1 MKRKYCPFYKYSKKT
16 FREIIFIFGFSMSNK
31 LKHSMVHETH
41 ILVLN
46 ISLLLKRSSR
56 CWGRGGWKA
65 FSICANRSRLT
76 SFLPWPPILLLACPS
91 TDTGI
96 CLWHH
101 SLLPWKLML
110 SLTLT
115 SGNKI
120 SLYLQCLEDISI
132 NLHMYD
138 VPWETYQF
146 PDYYSLGSISLI
158 ASWE

>member
-1 MKRKYCPFYKYSKKT
+1 
-16 FREIIFIFGFSMSNK
+16 
-31 LKHSMVHETH
+31 
-41 ILVLN
+41 
-46 ISLLLKRSSR
+46 
-56 CWGRGGWKA
+56 
-65 FSICANRSRLT
+65 
-76 SFLPWPPILLLACPS
+76 
-91 TDTGI
+91 
-96 CLWHH
+96 
-101 SLLPWKLML
+101 ML

-132 NLHMYD
+132 NLHVYD